1 MITQGVG
8 LRWTDCR
15 ADVKTKPGA
24 AMGAHQRRPTD
35 LSNTEPCSGQGGFP
49 QKKRGIG
56 DASVGGAKGDWPVVS
71 RGVNGLSWRL
81 TACIQVTLSKCE
93 CRYMQHPYVR
103 AFQSSLVLAMLLLL
117 KG

>member
-1 MITQGVG
+1 MHGSCHDQTRSGNA
-8 LRWTDCR
+8 R
-15 ADVKTKPGA
+15 APVETKLN
-24 AMGAHQRRPTD
+24 
-35 LSNTEPCSGQGGFP
+35 LSNTGPCSGQRGFWVP
-49 QKKRGIG
+49 AEKRGIG

>member
-1 MITQGVG
+1 MDRLQSRRQDQTRSGNG
-8 LRWTDCR
+8 R
-15 ADVKTKPGA
+15 
-24 AMGAHQRRPTD
+24 AHQRRPTD

-56 DASVGGAKGDWPVVS
+56 DASVGGAKGDWPAVN

-117 KG
+117 KGWLCG